1 MVNERVEKQV
11 EKEKDIYK
19 ETIIESIEKIE
30 NEQLL
35 RYFYIL
41 IPKLVEKWQ

>member
-19 ETIIESIEKIE
+19 ETIIESIGKIE

-41 IPKLVEKWQ
+41 IPKLVEEWQ